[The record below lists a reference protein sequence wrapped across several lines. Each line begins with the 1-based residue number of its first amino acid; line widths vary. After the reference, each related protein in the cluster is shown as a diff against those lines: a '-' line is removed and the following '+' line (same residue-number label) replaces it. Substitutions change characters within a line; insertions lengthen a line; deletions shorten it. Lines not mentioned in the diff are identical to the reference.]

1 MDSEGLST
9 TADIIERLG
18 LPVVGFLLIGYC
30 FWKVIG
36 WLKDS
41 LTGKLN
47 SQMDILVQLIDRI
60 RVLQTDILKLDTM
73 IRTRYGL
80 DADEERISRADEPVR
95 KKRNR

>member
-30 FWKVIG
+30 IWKVIG